1 MSLEA
6 LLSNDTITVERPA
19 HLKDRSGGAINEPW
33 QTVYSNVPARVEDMS
48 ARQIELWAM
57 AGTLVTTTVYTQQTG
72 IGKPMRIT
80 TSDGRH
86 LRVEGVKFNRAIGGM
101 PDFYEVICEEVRPGS

>member
-1 MSLEA
+1 MSLES
-6 LLSNDTITVERPA
+6 LLSNDVVQVEKPA

-33 QTVYSNVPARVEDMS
+33 QPVFSNVPARVEDMS
-48 ARQIELWAM
+48 ARQMELWAM
-57 AGTLVTTTVYTQQTG
+57 KGTEVSTTVYTQQTG
-72 IGKPMRIT
+72 IGKPMRLT

-101 PDFYEVICEEVRPGS
+101 PDFYEVVCQEIRPGA